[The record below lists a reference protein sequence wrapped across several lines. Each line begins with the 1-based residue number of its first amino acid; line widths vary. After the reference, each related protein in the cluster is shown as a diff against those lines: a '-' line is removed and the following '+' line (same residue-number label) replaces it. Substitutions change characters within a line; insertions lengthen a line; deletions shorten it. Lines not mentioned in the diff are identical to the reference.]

1 MPITRFFLAD
11 HAVNLRD
18 KPAVVDDRPGA
29 PVTVWSF
36 AELNRQANR
45 LANLLLGLGV
55 DPGEKVVWC
64 GQNSL
69 EVVRAIHA
77 LPKIGAVTV
86 PLNYRLT
93 ADETAYVVDNSDAV
107 AVYVD
112 AEQAGLFARIAYA
125 IPRVRHVIVFGGRP
139 GPGMLSAEALL
150 ARSRDTEPE
159 VDIPAGIP
167 STMLYTSGTTGRPKG
182 ALRLP
187 SDPAHTRPLLEL
199 VGHRPDDIY
208 LTTGPLYH
216 SGPLGYLAINHRL
229 GATAVLQRRFDPE
242 DWLRLVARYRVS
254 TTFSAPTPI
263 RLICALPDEVKAR
276 YDVRSMRRMIA
287 NAAPWSMALKEAYMR
302 RLRRGLPLG
311 GLWLHRAGRG
321 HRARPAGPPAEAGLL
336 RPRGA
341 RRGDPALRRGGRRG
355 DRARR
360 TRRGIRPQREH
371 LRRLPQGGGQ
381 DRRDPPRRLRHRRR
395 HRLPRRGR
403 ASTTSATASAT

>member
-11 HAVNLRD
+11 HAANLRD

-159 VDIPAGIP
+159 
-167 STMLYTSGTTGRPKG
+167 
-182 ALRLP
+182 
-187 SDPAHTRPLLEL
+187 E
-199 VGHRPDDIY
+199 
-208 LTTGPLYH
+208 
-216 SGPLGYLAINHRL
+216 
-229 GATAVLQRRFDPE
+229 
-242 DWLRLVARYRVS
+242 
-254 TTFSAPTPI
+254 
-263 RLICALPDEVKAR
+263 
-276 YDVRSMRRMIA
+276 
-287 NAAPWSMALKEAYMR
+287 
-302 RLRRGLPLG
+302 
-311 GLWLHRAGRG
+311 
-321 HRARPAGPPAEAGLL
+321 
-336 RPRGA
+336 
-341 RRGDPALRRGGRRG
+341 
-355 DRARR
+355 
-360 TRRGIRPQREH
+360 
-371 LRRLPQGGGQ
+371 
-381 DRRDPPRRLRHRRR
+381 
-395 HRLPRRGR
+395 
-403 ASTTSATASAT
+403 